1 MDFQAKICYRMAT
14 TTTILDHEI
23 LEVLEVLL
31 KLVFERSRAK
41 IERQPVVLLSNKLL
55 TSLMS
60 EL

>member
-1 MDFQAKICYRMAT
+1 MAT

-23 LEVLEVLL
+23 LEVFEVLL